1 LDDFYNSPANTQSC
15 AAGISHP
22 FSMNLTLK
30 YLTGYPEPLLEK
42 VRELIA
48 QNKLTETLA
57 GRYPEINTIR
67 TDAALQTFTLALKAQ
82 HMKSAITPSKIVFD
96 NKLQIMRHALGTHTQ
111 ASRVQGMKLTAKHE
125 IRIASLFINAP
136 APFLN
141 MIVAHELAHLK
152 EREHNKAFYA
162 LCHHIE
168 PNYAQLEFDVRL
180 YLTQL
185 ELQRRTLA

>member
-1 LDDFYNSPANTQSC
+1 MNSP
-15 AAGISHP
+15 
-22 FSMNLTLK
+22 LK
-30 YLTGYPEPLLEK
+30 YLTGYPEPLIEK
-42 VRELIA
+42 VRTLIA
-48 QNKLTETLA
+48 QNKLAETLA
-57 GRYPEINTIR
+57 TRYPDTNAIR
-67 TDAALQTFTLALKAQ
+67 TDTALRTFTLALKSQ
-82 HMKSAITPSKIVFD
+82 HMKSAITPSKVVFD
-96 NKLQIMRHALGTHTQ
+96 NKLQVLRHALGTHTQ

-125 IRIASLFINAP
+125 IRIASMFINAP

-168 PNYAQLEFDVRL
+168 PNYGQLEFDTRL

-185 ELQRRTLA
+185 DIQKTICAEADSDVSVSPPLQGERAC